1 VEMLNIS
8 ENSLYNHITN
18 EEISLYKSLDK
29 KNKSKLLLFISL
41 TVLLVIILGLF
52 LPWTQNIDAK
62 GYVTTINPSQQPQSI
77 QSVISG
83 RLESWYVQEG
93 DFVNEGDTIVF
104 ISEVKSEYFD
114 PNLVERTN
122 EQVNANIES
131 IQSYEEKVKS
141 IELQQKAMIQNRD
154 LKIETTKNKIIQIRR
169 EIVSDSIDLAAYE
182 LMLDVA
188 NKQYDR
194 TKELYEKGIKSKTDL
209 ETKSVKQREMTS
221 KVVVQKNKLDNQ
233 TNKLLNLEL
242 ELSSIKAEY
251 ADKIAK
257 SESDK
262 FSAISSKLDTRAK
275 AAKLKNS
282 LSNYEVRQKYYYITA
297 PQSGY
302 ITKAIKKGIGE
313 IIKEGTDIVTIMP
326 KSFDLAIE
334 IYVKPMDLPLIFKEE
349 KTRIQFDGWPAV
361 VFSGWPNISTGTYGG
376 VVVAVD
382 RIISKNGLYRVL
394 IAPNDD
400 GKKWPDVL
408 RVGSGAKAFV
418 LLRDVPL
425 WYELWRQL
433 NGFPPDFYSKED
445 A

>member
-1 VEMLNIS
+1 
-8 ENSLYNHITN
+8 
-18 EEISLYKSLDK
+18 
-29 KNKSKLLLFISL
+29 
-41 TVLLVIILGLF
+41 
-52 LPWTQNIDAK
+52 
-62 GYVTTINPSQQPQSI
+62 
-77 QSVISG
+77 
-83 RLESWYVQEG
+83 
-93 DFVNEGDTIVF
+93 FVNKGDTIVF

-114 PNLVERTN
+114 PELVERTN
-122 EQVNANIES
+122 EQVDASIEGVE
-131 IQSYEEKVKS
+131 SYEDKVRS
-141 IELQQKAMIQNRD
+141 IEQQQQAMIQNRD
-154 LKIETTKNKIIQIRR
+154 LKTETTKNKIIQLKR
-169 EIVSDSIDLAAYE
+169 EIVSDSIDLVAYE

-194 TKELYEKGIKSKTDL
+194 TKELYDKGIKSKTDL
-209 ETKSVKQREMTS
+209 EAKSVKQREMAS
-221 KVVVQKNKLDNQ
+221 KVVVQQNKLDNQ

-282 LSNYEVRQKYYYITA
+282 LRNYEVRQQYYYIKA

-326 KSFDLAIE
+326 TNFDLAIE

-376 VVVAVD
+376 EVVAVD

-394 IAPNDD
+394 VAPNED

-408 RVGSGAKAFV
+408 RIGSGAKAFV

-445 A
+445 V

>member
-1 VEMLNIS
+1 MLNIS
-8 ENSLYNHITN
+8 ENSLYNHITK
-18 EEISLYKSLDK
+18 EEINSYSSLRK
-29 KNKSKLLLFISL
+29 KNKSKLLLVISL
-41 TVLLVIILGLF
+41 SVLLVSLIGLF

-62 GYVTTINPSQQPQSI
+62 GYVTSINPSQQPQSI

-141 IELQQKAMIQNRD
+141 IESQQKAMIQNRD
-154 LKIETTKNKIIQIRR
+154 LMIETTKNKIIQIRR

-233 TNKLLNLEL
+233 TNELLNLEL

-282 LSNYEVRQKYYYITA
+282 LSNYEVRQRYYYITA

>member
-1 VEMLNIS
+1 MLNIS
-8 ENSLYNHITN
+8 ENSLYNHITD
-18 EEISLYKSLDK
+18 EELSTYKSLDK
-29 KNKSKLLLFISL
+29 KTKSKLLLIISL
-41 TVLLVIILGLF
+41 TLLGAILLGLF

-93 DFVNEGDTIVF
+93 DFVNKGDTIVF

-114 PNLVERTN
+114 PELVERTN
-122 EQVNANIES
+122 EQVDANMES
-131 IQSYEEKVKS
+131 VESYEDKVRS
-141 IELQQKAMIQNRD
+141 IEQQQQAMTQNRD
-154 LKIETTKNKIIQIRR
+154 LKTETTKNKIIQLKR
-169 EIVSDSIDLAAYE
+169 EITSDSTDLVAYE

-209 ETKSVKQREMTS
+209 EAKSVKQREMAS
-221 KVVVQKNKLDNQ
+221 KVIVQQNKLDNQ
-233 TNKLLNLEL
+233 TNKLLNLQL

-275 AAKLKNS
+275 ASKLKNS
-282 LSNYEVRQKYYYITA
+282 LSNYEVRQQYYYITA

-326 KSFDLAIE
+326 TNFDLAIE

-376 VVVAVD
+376 KVVAVD

-394 IAPNDD
+394 IAPNGDS
-400 GKKWPDVL
+400 KKWPDVL
-408 RVGSGAKAFV
+408 RIGSGAKAFV

-433 NGFPPDFYSKED
+433 NGFPPDFYSKDD

>member
-1 VEMLNIS
+1 MLNIS
-8 ENSLYNHITN
+8 ENSLYNHITK
-18 EEISLYKSLDK
+18 EEINSYSSLRK
-29 KNKSKLLLFISL
+29 KNKSKLLLVISL
-41 TVLLVIILGLF
+41 SVLLVSLIGLF

-62 GYVTTINPSQQPQSI
+62 GYVTSINPSQQPQSI

-141 IELQQKAMIQNRD
+141 IESQQKAMIQNRD
-154 LKIETTKNKIIQIRR
+154 LMIETTKNKIIQIRR

-282 LSNYEVRQKYYYITA
+282 LSNYEVRQRYYYITA

>member
-1 VEMLNIS
+1 MLNIS
-8 ENSLYNHITN
+8 HNSLYNHITGD
-18 EEISLYKSLDK
+18 EINTYKSLRK
-29 KNKSKLLLFISL
+29 KHKSKLLLLISIN
-41 TVLLVIILGLF
+41 VLVVNLVALF

-83 RLESWYVQEG
+83 KLEKWYVREG
-93 DFVNEGDTIVF
+93 DFVEKGDTIVF

-114 PNLVERTN
+114 PELVERTN

-141 IELQQKAMIQNRD
+141 IELQQQAMIQNRD
-154 LKIETTKNKIIQIRR
+154 LKIETTKNKIIQLKR
-169 EIVSDSIDLAAYE
+169 EIKSDSIDLAAFE

-188 NKQYDR
+188 NKQYER

-209 ETKSVKQREMTS
+209 ETKSIKQREMTS

-233 TNKLLNLEL
+233 TNKLFNLEL
-242 ELSSIKAEY
+242 ELSSIIAEY

-282 LSNYEVRQKYYYITA
+282 LRNYEVRQNLYYVTA

-349 KTRIQFDGWPAV
+349 KTRIQFDGWPAI

-376 VVVAVD
+376 EVVAID

-394 IAPNDD
+394 IAPNEDD
-400 GKKWPDVL
+400 KKWPDVL
-408 RVGSGAKAFV
+408 RIGSGAKAFV

>member
-1 VEMLNIS
+1 
-8 ENSLYNHITN
+8 
-18 EEISLYKSLDK
+18 
-29 KNKSKLLLFISL
+29 
-41 TVLLVIILGLF
+41 
-52 LPWTQNIDAK
+52 
-62 GYVTTINPSQQPQSI
+62 
-77 QSVISG
+77 
-83 RLESWYVQEG
+83 
-93 DFVNEGDTIVF
+93 
-104 ISEVKSEYFD
+104 
-114 PNLVERTN
+114 
-122 EQVNANIES
+122 
-131 IQSYEEKVKS
+131 VKS
-141 IELQQKAMIQNRD
+141 IELQQQAMIQNRD
-154 LKIETTKNKIIQIRR
+154 LKIETTKNKIIQLRR
-169 EIVSDSIDLAAYE
+169 EIVSDSTDLVAYE

-188 NKQYDR
+188 NKQYER
-194 TKELYEKGIKSKTDL
+194 TRELYDKGIKSKTDF
-209 ETKSVKQREMTS
+209 EMKSVKQREMAS
-221 KVVVQKNKLDNQ
+221 KVVVQQNKLDNQ
-233 TNKLLNLEL
+233 TNKLLNLQL

-257 SESDK
+257 SESEK
-262 FSAISSKLDTRAK
+262 FSAISNKLDTRAK

-282 LSNYEVRQKYYYITA
+282 LSNYEVRQQYYYITA

-326 KSFDLAIE
+326 TNFDLAIE

-394 IAPNDD
+394 IAPNED

-408 RVGSGAKAFV
+408 RIGSGAKAFV

>member
-1 VEMLNIS
+1 MLNIS

>member
-1 VEMLNIS
+1 MLNIS
-8 ENSLYNHITN
+8 ENSLYNHITK
-18 EEISLYKSLDK
+18 EEINSYSSLRK
-29 KNKSKLLLFISL
+29 KNKSKLLLVISL
-41 TVLLVIILGLF
+41 SVLLVSLIGLF

-62 GYVTTINPSQQPQSI
+62 GYVTSINPSQQPQSI

-141 IELQQKAMIQNRD
+141 IESQQKAMIQNRD
-154 LKIETTKNKIIQIRR
+154 LMIETTKNKIIQIRR

>member
-1 VEMLNIS
+1 MLNIS
-8 ENSLYNHITN
+8 ENSLYNHITK
-18 EEISLYKSLDK
+18 EEINSYSSLRK
-29 KNKSKLLLFISL
+29 KNKSKLLLVISL
-41 TVLLVIILGLF
+41 SVLLVSLIGLF

-62 GYVTTINPSQQPQSI
+62 GYVTSINPSQQPQSI
-77 QSVISG
+77 QSIISG

-141 IELQQKAMIQNRD
+141 IESQQKAMIQNRD
-154 LKIETTKNKIIQIRR
+154 LMIETTKNKIIQIRR

-282 LSNYEVRQKYYYITA
+282 LSNYEVRQRYYYITA

>member
-1 VEMLNIS
+1 MLNIS
-8 ENSLYNHITN
+8 ENSLYNHISN
-18 EEISLYKSLDK
+18 EEISSYKSLNK
-29 KNKSKLLLFISL
+29 KNKSKLLLILSL
-41 TVLLVIILGLF
+41 IFFTINTLGLF

-93 DFVNEGDTIVF
+93 DFVNKGDTIVF

-114 PNLVERTN
+114 PDLVERTN
-122 EQVNANIES
+122 EQVDANMES
-131 IQSYEEKVKS
+131 VESYEDKVRS
-141 IELQQKAMIQNRD
+141 IEQQQQAMTQNRD
-154 LKIETTKNKIIQIRR
+154 LKIETTKNKIIQLKR
-169 EIVSDSIDLAAYE
+169 EIISDSTDLVAYE

-209 ETKSVKQREMTS
+209 EAKSVKQREMAS
-221 KVVVQKNKLDNQ
+221 KVVVQQNKLDNQ
-233 TNKLLNLEL
+233 TNKLLNLQL

-251 ADKIAK
+251 SDKIAK

-282 LSNYEVRQKYYYITA
+282 LSNYEVRQQYYYITA

-326 KSFDLAIE
+326 TNFDLAIE

-376 VVVAVD
+376 KVVAVD

-394 IAPNDD
+394 IAPNGDS
-400 GKKWPDVL
+400 KKWPDVL
-408 RVGSGAKAFV
+408 RIGSGAKAFV

>member
-1 VEMLNIS
+1 MLNIS
-8 ENSLYNHITN
+8 ENSLYNHITK
-18 EEISLYKSLDK
+18 EEINSYSSLRK
-29 KNKSKLLLFISL
+29 KNKSKLLLVISL
-41 TVLLVIILGLF
+41 SVLLVSLIGLF

-62 GYVTTINPSQQPQSI
+62 GYVTSINPSQQPQSI

-141 IELQQKAMIQNRD
+141 IESQQKAMIQNRD
-154 LKIETTKNKIIQIRR
+154 LMIETTKNKIIQIRR

-194 TKELYEKGIKSKTDL
+194 TKELYEKGLKSKTDL

-282 LSNYEVRQKYYYITA
+282 LSNYEVRQRYYYITA

>member
-1 VEMLNIS
+1 
-8 ENSLYNHITN
+8 
-18 EEISLYKSLDK
+18 
-29 KNKSKLLLFISL
+29 
-41 TVLLVIILGLF
+41 
-52 LPWTQNIDAK
+52 
-62 GYVTTINPSQQPQSI
+62 
-77 QSVISG
+77 
-83 RLESWYVQEG
+83 
-93 DFVNEGDTIVF
+93 
-104 ISEVKSEYFD
+104 
-114 PNLVERTN
+114 VERTN

-141 IELQQKAMIQNRD
+141 IESQQKAMIQNRD
-154 LKIETTKNKIIQIRR
+154 LMIETTKNKIIQIRR

-233 TNKLLNLEL
+233 TNKLRNLEL
-242 ELSSIKAEY
+242 ELSSINGEY
-251 ADKIAK
+251 ADQIAK

-282 LSNYEVRQKYYYITA
+282 LSNYEVRQRYYYITA

-394 IAPNDD
+394 IVPNDD

-425 WYELWRQL
+425 WYELWR
-433 NGFPPDFYSKED
+433 
-445 A
+445 

>member
-1 VEMLNIS
+1 MLNIS
-8 ENSLYNHITN
+8 ENSLYNHITS
-18 EEISLYKSLDK
+18 EEIDSYKSLK
-29 KNKSKLLLFISL
+29 KNHKSKLLLIISL
-41 TVLLVIILGLF
+41 SLLSVFILGLF

-83 RLESWYVQEG
+83 KLEKWYVQEG
-93 DFVNEGDTIVF
+93 DFVNKGDTIVF
-104 ISEVKSEYFD
+104 ITEVKSEYFD
-114 PNLVERTN
+114 PALIERTN
-122 EQVNANIES
+122 EQVDANMESIES
-131 IQSYEEKVKS
+131 YEDKVKS
-141 IELQQKAMIQNRD
+141 IEQQQQAMIQNRD
-154 LKIETTKNKIIQIRR
+154 LKTATTKNKIIQLKR
-169 EIVSDSIDLAAYE
+169 EIVSDSTDLVAYE

-188 NKQYDR
+188 NKQYER
-194 TKELYEKGIKSKTDL
+194 TKELFDRGIKSKTDL
-209 ETKSVKQREMTS
+209 EAKSVKQREMAS
-221 KVVVQKNKLDNQ
+221 KVVVQQNKLDNQ

-257 SESDK
+257 SESEK
-262 FSAISSKLDTRAK
+262 FSAISSKLDKRAK
-275 AAKLKNS
+275 AAKLKNN
-282 LSNYEVRQKYYYITA
+282 LSNYELRQQYYYITA

-326 KSFDLAIE
+326 TNFDLAIE

-376 VVVAVD
+376 KVVAVD

-394 IAPNDD
+394 ISPNED

-408 RVGSGAKAFV
+408 RIGSGAKAFV

-433 NGFPPDFYSKED
+433 NGFPPDFYSADDTEK
-445 A
+445 

>member
-1 VEMLNIS
+1 MLNIS
-8 ENSLYNHITN
+8 QNSLYKHITD
-18 EEISLYKSLDK
+18 EEINSYKSLNK
-29 KNKSKLLLFISL
+29 KNKSKLLLVISL
-41 TVLLVIILGLF
+41 SVLIVIILGLF

-83 RLESWYVQEG
+83 KLEKWYVQEG
-93 DFVNEGDTIVF
+93 DFVEKGDTIVF
-104 ISEVKSEYFD
+104 LSEVKSEYFD
-114 PNLVERTN
+114 PDLVERTN
-122 EQVNANIES
+122 EQVDANMES
-131 IQSYEEKVKS
+131 VESYEDKVRS
-141 IELQQKAMIQNRD
+141 IEQQQKAMSNNKD
-154 LKIETTKNKIIQIRR
+154 LNIETTKNKIIQLKR
-169 EIVSDSIDLAAYE
+169 EIESDSIDLVAYN
-182 LMLDVA
+182 MILDVA
-188 NKQYDR
+188 DKQFER
-194 TKELYEKGIKSKTDL
+194 TKELFEKGIKSKTDL
-209 ETKSVKQREMTS
+209 EAKSVKQREMAS

-233 TNKLLNLEL
+233 SNKLLNLEL
-242 ELSSIKAEY
+242 ELSSIRAEF

-257 SESDK
+257 SESEK

-275 AAKLKNS
+275 ASKLKNN
-282 LSNYEVRQKYYYITA
+282 LSNYEVRQQYYYITA

-302 ITKAIKKGIGE
+302 ITKAIKKGLGE

-326 KSFDLAIE
+326 TNFDLAIE
-334 IYVKPMDLPLIFKEE
+334 IYVRPMDLPLIFKDEDA
-349 KTRIQFDGWPAV
+349 RIQFDGWPAV

-376 VVVAVD
+376 NVVAVD

-394 IAPNDD
+394 IAPDKD
-400 GKKWPDVL
+400 SKQWPEVL
-408 RVGSGAKAFV
+408 RIGSGAKAFV